1 MDSPIR
7 PLMEDLEKMEALD
20 PVADLLE
27 STYTKVVPGGVLK
40 ELLAGTWLG
49 HSLHP
54 ALTDVP
60 IGAWLSAS
68 MLDFLGGSDSRAASE
83 RLIGLGCLA
92 ALPTAVTGLND
103 LADVR
108 TPVRRVGAVHGLG
121 NLAALAL
128 FCASYLSRRRG
139 HHAAGV
145 ALSSAATAIALSTAY
160 LGGHLSLTRGIG
172 VNQTAFEQGPKRW
185 TAVMESEQLK
195 QGKPAAAIAGT
206 VKVMLYRT
214 DGEVYAISDRC
225 SHLGGPLSRG
235 KVDGTSV
242 TCPWHGSVFDLRD
255 GHIEHGPAMA
265 PQPAFEVR
273 EREGTIEVR
282 ARA

>member
-7 PLMEDLEKMEALD
+7 PLVQDLEKIEALD

-27 STYTKVVPGGVLK
+27 SAYTKVVPGGVVK

-49 HSLHP
+49 HTLHP

-68 MLDFLGGSDSRAASE
+68 MLDFLGGAGSRAASQ
-83 RLIGLGCLA
+83 RLIGLGRLA
-92 ALPTAVTGLND
+92 ALPTAVTGVND
-103 LADVR
+103 LADVH
-108 TPVRRVGAVHGLG
+108 TPVRRVGALHGLG
-121 NLAALAL
+121 NLTALVL
-128 FCASYLSRRRG
+128 FSASYVSRRRG
-139 HHAAGV
+139 RHAAGV
-145 ALSSAATAIALSTAY
+145 ALSSAATAIALGTAY

-172 VNQTAFEQGPKRW
+172 VNQTAFEEGPKRW
-185 TAVMESEQLK
+185 TAVMESEQLQK
-195 QGKPAAAIAGT
+195 GKPASAVAGT

-214 DGEVYAISDRC
+214 DDDVYAIVDRC

-235 KVDGTSV
+235 KVHGTSV

-255 GHIEHGPAMA
+255 GHIEHGPASA
-265 PQPAFEVR
+265 PQPAFDVR